1 LKERLAATENKLEQV
16 SREKSPAVG
25 QDNREEE
32 VEKFKTQLKEK
43 ESEIEKLFNEIMSK
57 NGLILELEERLAEL
71 GLQGE
76 EEDNLNEKSLEIVD
90 ADDEEKVE
98 NL

>member
-1 LKERLAATENKLEQV
+1 MKERLAATENKLEQV
-16 SREKSPAVG
+16 SKEKSPAVG
-25 QDNREEE
+25 QGNKEE
-32 VEKFKTQLKEK
+32 VEKFKTQLREK
-43 ESEIEKLFNEIMSK
+43 DSEIEKLFNEIMSK